1 MASPS
6 ISLIARITSTGEKE
20 MNGKQMQKIGGIGVI
35 LGFLIWF
42 GGELVQ
48 IQPFNVLGIP
58 ILFAGAFFYFKS
70 RKRQK

>member
-1 MASPS
+1 
-6 ISLIARITSTGEKE
+6 

>member
-1 MASPS
+1 
-6 ISLIARITSTGEKE
+6 
-20 MNGKQMQKIGGIGVI
+20 MNGKQMQTIGGIGVI

-48 IQPFNVLGIP
+48 TQPFNVLGIP

-70 RKRQK
+70 RKRRK